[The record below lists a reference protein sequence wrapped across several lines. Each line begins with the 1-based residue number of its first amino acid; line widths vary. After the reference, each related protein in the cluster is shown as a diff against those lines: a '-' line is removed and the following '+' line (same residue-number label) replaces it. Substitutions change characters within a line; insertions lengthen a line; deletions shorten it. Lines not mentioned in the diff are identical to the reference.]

1 VGSHARDQS
10 ARSRRTAGGDVS
22 SGPADMF
29 ASDAIPFLTRHDRCD
44 RCRAAAHVR
53 ALLPD
58 GNDLLFCQHHARQH
72 ASRLREIGA
81 LLSPEP

>member
-1 VGSHARDQS
+1 VGNHARDQS
-10 ARSRRTAGGDVS
+10 AGSLHTVGGDVS

-29 ASDAIPFLTRHDRCD
+29 ASDAILTAQDRCD
-44 RCRAAAHVR
+44 RCRASAHVR

-58 GNDLLFCQHHARQH
+58 GNELLFCRHHARQH
-72 ASRLREIGA
+72 APRLREIGA